1 MTSEPSNLYL
11 PLTTSRLL
19 RHIKQPA
26 ITCINMK
33 KIIALLTGGTTGEW
47 VVSVKSAATIA
58 HNLDHDKFEVYKIML
73 TQQGWFYEPADSV
86 KIEVDRNDFSLNI
99 QGKKIK
105 FDGVFIAIHGS
116 PGEDGKLQGYFDM
129 LGLPYTT
136 CDALTSAITM
146 NKGYTKAIVNDIPQ
160 LNVARSAQIFKNGS
174 YSTDELKK
182 ELRLPYF
189 VKPNNGGS
197 SIGMSKVNRADDLEE
212 AIEKAFHEDTQILI
226 EEFISGREFTV
237 GVVKLD
243 GTITVLPV
251 TEVETA
257 KEFFD
262 FEAKYT
268 PGVATETTPAPLR
281 EETLQRV
288 KEIASAVYLK
298 LNCRGVVRIDFIL
311 SEDEGDF
318 YFIEINTIPGQ
329 TATSFIP
336 QQVAAM
342 DMKLNDFYTKLI
354 KETIG

>member
-1 MTSEPSNLYL
+1 
-11 PLTTSRLL
+11 
-19 RHIKQPA
+19 
-26 ITCINMK
+26 MK
-33 KIIALLTGGTTGEW
+33 KTIALLTGGTTGEW

-58 HNLDHDKFEVYKIML
+58 QNLDATKFDVYKIML

-86 KIEVDRNDFSLNI
+86 KIEVDRNDFSLTI
-99 QGKKIK
+99 KGRKIK
-105 FDGVFIAIHGS
+105 FEGVFIAIHGA

-129 LGLPYTT
+129 LNIPYTT

-146 NKGYTKAIVNDIPQ
+146 NKGYTKAIVQDIDQ
-160 LNVARSAQIFKNGS
+160 LNVAKSAQIFKNAP
-174 YSTDELKK
+174 YDLAQLKK
-182 ELRLPYF
+182 DLKLPYF

-197 SIGMSKVNRADDLEE
+197 SIGMSKVSHANDLE
-212 AIEKAFHEDTQILI
+212 AALEKAFHEDSQILI
-226 EEFISGREFTV
+226 EEFITGREFTV

-243 GTITVLPV
+243 GKVEVLPI

-268 PGVATETTPAPLR
+268 PGVATETTPAVIRP
-281 EETLQRV
+281 ETRDRV
-288 KEIASAVYLK
+288 AKIAEAVYLK

-311 SEDEGDF
+311 KEDEGDF

-342 DMKLNDFYTKLI
+342 GMKLNDFYTKLI

>member
-1 MTSEPSNLYL
+1 
-11 PLTTSRLL
+11 
-19 RHIKQPA
+19 
-26 ITCINMK
+26 MK
-33 KIIALLTGGTTGEW
+33 KTIALLTGGTTGER

-58 HNLDHDKFEVYKIML
+58 QNLDADKFDVYKIML

-86 KIEVDRNDFSLNI
+86 KVEVDRNDFSILLK
-99 QGKKIK
+99 GKKVM

-129 LGLPYTT
+129 LNLPYTT

-146 NKGYTKAIVNDIPQ
+146 NKGYTKAIVQDID
-160 LNVARSAQIFKNGS
+160 LLFVAKSAQIFKNGN
-174 YSTDELKK
+174 YKLDEIKKNLKF
-182 ELRLPYF
+182 PYF
-189 VKPNNGGS
+189 IKPNNGGS
-197 SIGMSKVNRADDLEE
+197 SIGMSKVAHPYDLQM
-212 AIEKAFHEDTQILI
+212 ALDKAFHEDSQILI
-226 EEFISGREFTV
+226 EEYIDGREFTV

-243 GTITVLPV
+243 GKVTVLPV
-251 TEVETA
+251 SEVETA

-268 PGVATETTPAPLR
+268 PGVAKETTPAALDEDVR
-281 EETLQRV
+281 QRV
-288 KEIASAVYLK
+288 EKIVTEVYLK

-311 SEDEGDF
+311 QSGTNDF

-342 DMKLNDFYTKLI
+342 GMKLNDFYTKLV

>member
-1 MTSEPSNLYL
+1 
-11 PLTTSRLL
+11 
-19 RHIKQPA
+19 
-26 ITCINMK
+26 MK
-33 KIIALLTGGTTGEW
+33 KTIALLTGGTTGEW

-58 HNLDHDKFEVYKIML
+58 QNLDASKFDVYKIML

-86 KIEVDRNDFSLNI
+86 KIEVDRNDFSLTI
-99 QGKKIK
+99 KGRKIM
-105 FDGVFIAIHGS
+105 FEGVFIAIHGS

-129 LGLPYTT
+129 LNIPYTT

-146 NKGYTKAIVNDIPQ
+146 NKGYTKAVVQGIDQ
-160 LNVARSAQIFKNGS
+160 LNVAKSAQIFKTVP
-174 YSTDELKK
+174 YDLTQLKK
-182 ELRLPYF
+182 DLKLPYF

-197 SIGMSKVNRADDLEE
+197 SIGMSKVSHGNDLE
-212 AIEKAFHEDTQILI
+212 AALEKAFHEDNQILI
-226 EEFISGREFTV
+226 EEFILGREFTV

-243 GTITVLPV
+243 GKIKVLPI

-268 PGVATETTPAPLR
+268 PGVATETTPAAVKPVTR
-281 EETLQRV
+281 DRV
-288 KEIASAVYLK
+288 AKIAEAVYIK

-311 SEDEGDF
+311 TEDEGDF

-329 TATSFIP
+329 TSTSFIP

-342 DMKLNDFYTKLI
+342 GMKLNDFYTKLI

>member
-1 MTSEPSNLYL
+1 
-11 PLTTSRLL
+11 
-19 RHIKQPA
+19 
-26 ITCINMK
+26 MK
-33 KIIALLTGGTTGEW
+33 KTIALLTGGTTGEW

-58 HNLDHDKFEVYKIML
+58 QNLDPEKFEVYKIML
-73 TQQGWFYEPADSV
+73 SEQGWFYEPADSV

-99 QGKKIK
+99 AGRKIK

-146 NKGYTKAIVNDIPQ
+146 NKGYTKAIVQDIPE
-160 LNVARSAQIFKNGS
+160 LHVAKSAQIFKDAAYDLGLLK
-174 YSTDELKK
+174 TELKT
-182 ELRLPYF
+182 PYF

-197 SIGMSKVNRADDLEE
+197 SIGMTKVNEAADLEAAVE
-212 AIEKAFHEDTQILI
+212 RAFQEDSQILI

-243 GTITVLPV
+243 GEIRVLPA

-268 PGVATETTPAPLR
+268 PGVATETTPAPIR
-281 EETLQRV
+281 EETRLRV
-288 KEIASAVYLK
+288 AEIAKQVYIK

-311 SEDEGDF
+311 TGDEGAF

-342 DMKLNDFYTKLI
+342 DMKLSDFYTKLVT
-354 KETIG
+354 ETIG

>member
-1 MTSEPSNLYL
+1 
-11 PLTTSRLL
+11 
-19 RHIKQPA
+19 
-26 ITCINMK
+26 MK

-47 VVSVKSAATIA
+47 VISVKSAATIA
-58 HNLDHDKFEVYKIML
+58 HHLDPDKFEVYKIMV

-86 KIEVDRNDFSLNI
+86 KIAVDRNDFSLLI
-99 QGKKIK
+99 RGRKIM

-129 LGLPYTT
+129 LNLRYTT
-136 CDALTSAITM
+136 CDAMTSAVTM
-146 NKGYTKAIVNDIPQ
+146 NKAYTKAIVQDIKD
-160 LNVARSAQIFKNGS
+160 LFVAKSAQIFKNTS
-174 YSTDELKK
+174 WSLTDIKNTLN
-182 ELRLPYF
+182 LPYF

-197 SIGMSKVNRADDLEE
+197 SIGMSKVKNQYDLQQ
-212 AIEKAFHEDTQILI
+212 AVDKAFNEDAQILI
-226 EEFISGREFTV
+226 EEFIEGREFTV

-243 GTITVLPV
+243 GKVTVLPA

-268 PGVATETTPAPLR
+268 PGVAVETTPAPLR
-281 EETLQRV
+281 EETRKRV
-288 KEIASAVYLK
+288 EEIVSAVYTK

-311 SEDEGDF
+311 SGDEGDF

-336 QQVAAM
+336 QQVAAFG
-342 DMKLNDFYTKLI
+342 LSLTDFYSKLI
-354 KETIG
+354 KETVG

>member
-1 MTSEPSNLYL
+1 
-11 PLTTSRLL
+11 
-19 RHIKQPA
+19 
-26 ITCINMK
+26 MK
-33 KIIALLTGGTTGEW
+33 KTIALLTGGTTGEW

-58 HNLDHDKFEVYKIML
+58 QNLDTDKFDVYKIML
-73 TQQGWFYEPADSV
+73 TQQGWFYEPSDSV
-86 KIEVDRNDFSLNI
+86 KIEVDRNDFSLNLK
-99 QGKKIK
+99 GRKIK

-129 LGLPYTT
+129 IGLPYTT
-136 CDALTSAITM
+136 CNAMTSAITM
-146 NKGYTKAIVNDIPQ
+146 NKGYTKAIVNGIAN
-160 LNVARSAQIFKNGS
+160 LNIAKSAQIFKDGDYNV
-174 YSTDELKK
+174 EQLKAD
-182 ELRLPYF
+182 LMLPYF

-197 SIGMSKVNRADDLEE
+197 SIGMSKVNRAQDLEE
-212 AIEKAFHEDTQILI
+212 AIAKAFNEDDQILI
-226 EEFISGREFTV
+226 EEFIAGREFTV

-243 GTITVLPV
+243 GQITVLPA

-268 PGVATETTPAPLR
+268 PGVAKETTPAPLR
-281 EETLQRV
+281 SETRSRV
-288 KEIASAVYLK
+288 EQIAADVYRK
-298 LNCRGVVRIDFIL
+298 LNCSGIVRIDFIL
-311 SEDEGDF
+311 TGDEADF

-342 DMKLNDFYTKLI
+342 GMKLGDFYTKLL

>member
-1 MTSEPSNLYL
+1 
-11 PLTTSRLL
+11 
-19 RHIKQPA
+19 
-26 ITCINMK
+26 MK

-47 VVSVKSAATIA
+47 VISVKSAATIA
-58 HNLDHDKFEVYKIML
+58 QNLDADKFDVYKIML

-99 QGKKIK
+99 KGRKIK

-129 LGLPYTT
+129 LGIPYTT

-146 NKGYTKAIVNDIPQ
+146 NKGYTKAIVDGIDQ
-160 LNVARSAQIFKNGS
+160 LNIARSVQIFKHTPYEITKIKN
-174 YSTDELKK
+174 DLK
-182 ELRLPYF
+182 LPYF

-197 SIGMSKVNRADDLEE
+197 SIGMSKVNHANDLES
-212 AIEKAFHEDTQILI
+212 AISKAFDEDGQILI

-243 GTITVLPV
+243 GKITVLPA
-251 TEVETA
+251 TEVETG

-262 FEAKYT
+262 FDAKYT
-268 PGVATETTPAPLR
+268 PGVATETTPANIRP
-281 EETLQRV
+281 ETRDRV
-288 KEIASAVYLK
+288 AKIAEAVYLK

-311 SEDEGDF
+311 SGDEADF

-342 DMKLNDFYTKLI
+342 DMKLNDFYTKLVR
-354 KETIG
+354 ETIG